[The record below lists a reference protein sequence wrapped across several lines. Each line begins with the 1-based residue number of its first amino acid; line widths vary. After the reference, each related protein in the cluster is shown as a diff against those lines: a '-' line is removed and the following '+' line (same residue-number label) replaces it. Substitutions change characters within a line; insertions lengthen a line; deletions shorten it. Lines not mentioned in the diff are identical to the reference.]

1 MILFRYNES
10 SILNLTKYY
19 KNLQENRKIYFIPI
33 INKYNNI
40 YYIHIINKGI
50 QFIIYFLSIVL
61 LNRYL
66 RKKPTTAVHLNSL
79 SNSPRDHKIYKVVIE
94 KHLKVK
100 TILLSFRNV
109 LKLFFKFKNNKFII
123 INI

>member
-10 SILNLTKYY
+10 SILTLTYY
-19 KNLQENRKIYFIPI
+19 KNLLLNRKIYFIPI
-33 INKYNNI
+33 INKEI
-40 YYIHIINKGI
+40 K
-50 QFIIYFLSIVL
+50 FIIYFLSIVS

-66 RKKPTTAVHLNSL
+66 RNKPTTAVHLNSL
-79 SNSPRDHKIYKVVIE
+79 SNSPRDHKIYEIIIE

-100 TILLSFRNV
+100 TILLFFIYI
-109 LKLFFKFKNNKFII
+109 LKYLFFKFENNKLII